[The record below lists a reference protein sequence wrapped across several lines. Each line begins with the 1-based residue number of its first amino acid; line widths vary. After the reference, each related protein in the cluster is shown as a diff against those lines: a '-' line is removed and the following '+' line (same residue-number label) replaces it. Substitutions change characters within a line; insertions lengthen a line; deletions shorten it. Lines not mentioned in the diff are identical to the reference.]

1 MSRLGDEYLTTKEL
15 AELLHLK
22 ERKVYDLAASGQVP
36 CSRATGKLLFPR
48 QAVEAWI
55 ASKSSGPAKKAL
67 AERPAVF
74 LGSHDP
80 LLEWSLRESRCG
92 LATFF
97 DGSLDGLERFAA
109 GEGAASALHL
119 YSAED
124 DDWNTPAVRSR
135 FGNEPV
141 ALIEFAWRER
151 GLIVGGNGD
160 SRPKGLADLRGQRV
174 VPRQSGAGSQALLE
188 HLLGAAGIAI
198 TELNLMPAARSER
211 DAAVAVL
218 EGDADIAFGL
228 RGLADQYRLEFVP
241 VCRERFDLLVDRRA
255 WFEEPLQTLNRFFK
269 SPEFAER
276 AAGLRGYDIDGLG
289 TVHFNGG

>member
-119 YSAED
+119 YSSED

-135 FGNEPV
+135 FGDEPV

-160 SRPKGLADLRGQRV
+160 GRPKGLGDLRGQRV

-198 TELNLMPAARSER
+198 TELNLIPAARSER
-211 DAAVAVL
+211 DAVVAVL
-218 EGDADIAFGL
+218 EGDADVAFGL

-255 WFEEPLQTLNRFFK
+255 WFEAPLQTLNRFFQ
-269 SPEFAER
+269 SQEFADR
-276 AAGLRGYDIDGLG
+276 AAGLRGYDIGGLG
-289 TVHFNGG
+289 TVHCNGG

>member
-1 MSRLGDEYLTTKEL
+1 MSGLGDEYLTTKEL

-55 ASKSSGPAKKAL
+55 ASKSSGPSPSAP

-92 LATFF
+92 LATYF
-97 DGSLDGLERFAA
+97 DGSLDGLERFA
-109 GEGAASALHL
+109 GREGAASALHL
-119 YSAED
+119 YSAGDE
-124 DDWNTPAVRSR
+124 DWNTPAVRSR
-135 FGNEPV
+135 FGGEPV

-151 GLIVGGNGD
+151 GLIVGGDGN
-160 SRPKGLADLRGQRV
+160 SRPQGLDDLRGRRV

-188 HLLGAAGIAI
+188 HLLGAAGVPL
-198 TELNLMPAARSER
+198 TELDLIPAARSER

-218 EGDADIAFGL
+218 EGDADVAFGL
-228 RGLADQYRLEFVP
+228 RGLADQYRLDFVP
-241 VCRERFDLLVDRRA
+241 ICRERFDLLVDRRA
-255 WFEEPLQTLNRFFK
+255 WFDEPLQTLNRFFH
-269 SPEFAER
+269 SREFAGR

-289 TVHFNGG
+289 RVHFNGG